1 MPLGSIEKQLPI
13 RFEWNLGTPS
23 LGGPIVTA
31 GGLVFIAGTMDG
43 FLRAYDI
50 DSGEMLWRHE
60 MPAGTQ
66 ATPMTYEVGGRSTSC
81 SSQASP
87 WLDRPPATR

>member
-1 MPLGSIEKQLPI
+1 
-13 RFEWNLGTPS
+13 
-23 LGGPIVTA
+23 
-31 GGLVFIAGTMDG
+31 MDG

-66 ATPMTYEVGGRSTSC
+66 ATPMTYEVGGR
-81 SSQASP
+81 QYVVLVRASP
-87 WLDRPPATR
+87 VVRSPAGSR